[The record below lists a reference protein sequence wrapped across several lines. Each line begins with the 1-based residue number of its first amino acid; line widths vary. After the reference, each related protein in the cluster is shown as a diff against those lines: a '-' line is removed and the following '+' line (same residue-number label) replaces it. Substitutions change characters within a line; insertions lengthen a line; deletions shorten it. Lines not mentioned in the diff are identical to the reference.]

1 MNARCLPLGPRE
13 LAQNAADAHCQ
24 ACGGT
29 GLVFVRTGE
38 HNVRNERCVCTRALP
53 RTQFATL
60 AEATEACA
68 GDPWRTPGWTG
79 QAWVLGQMREH
90 PCTCP
95 KCGHK
100 HFAWTDVCNERCNG
114 PAFGGGA

>member
-1 MNARCLPLGPRE
+1 MTARCISLNMRDQL
-13 LAQNAADAHCQ
+13 QNLSDP
-24 ACGGT
+24 ACEGCSGT
-29 GLVFVRTGE
+29 GMCQG
-38 HNVRNERCVCTRALP
+38 HRCVCTRPLP
-53 RTQFATL
+53 RTTFATL

-95 KCGHK
+95 KCGYK